1 MHGARDTGE
10 AGVALCT
17 NSAVKTACIVIIR
30 VLYRIV
36 C

>member
-17 NSAVKTACIVIIR
+17 NSAVKTACIVIM
-30 VLYRIV
+30 YRIV
-36 C
+36 TDR